1 MLRICP
7 SYGKFVQF
15 PLPLLQL
22 AGMGVSRIFVN
33 QAASSILT
41 KHFASPPPTSSIF
54 TK

>member
-1 MLRICP
+1 MLCICP

-22 AGMGVSRIFVN
+22 AGGGKSRIFGN
-33 QAASSILT
+33 RATFSILT
-41 KHFASPPPTSSIF
+41 KHFASLPPTGSIF